1 MRGGGGG
8 GACSSGGERGWKEN
22 GLRVRMGEIER
33 DKVREERLMEWQG
46 DRGVRDFS
54 LLCPFR
60 AKVEAPERWHRSLP
74 LGC

>member
-1 MRGGGGG
+1 
-8 GACSSGGERGWKEN
+8 
-22 GLRVRMGEIER
+22 MGEIER